1 MPETAEPDL
10 DQHDLD
16 HSAPVEKLSAAEER
30 FERLRRTLGFVLA
43 PAAFVF
49 VWVYP
54 FALERPAHRMA
65 AIVAAVIVLWVCE
78 TLPMAVT
85 AALGPVLAILFQI
98 APARQVLAPFAD
110 PVIFLFIGGFM
121 LAEAMFVHGL
131 DRRVA
136 YTALSSRLVGTSAAR
151 ALIVYG
157 AVTTVISMWISNVA
171 TTAMMFPIGLAI
183 VSHLTGHRA
192 GRAEVA
198 VAPAAVRRF
207 ALAMMLITAF
217 GASVGGMATPVGTP
231 PNLIGIGL
239 IERVGGRHIG
249 FFEWTAIGLP
259 CTILLFGF
267 IAALFAWT
275 SARGLSLSSGG
286 QAAVRQELA
295 KLGRITAGE
304 RNVLIAFGLTVT
316 FWVAPG
322 IFAIA
327 GQGDSAFAK
336 LLERSVPEAVA
347 AMLGATLLF
356 VLPVSWPKRRFTLT
370 WDQASH
376 IEWGII
382 LLYGGG
388 LAIGELAFTTGL
400 ARAFGEAITSWSP
413 APSSFTLT
421 ALFTAVAVVL
431 SETTSNTASA
441 NMIVPVVIAVSQAAG
456 VDPLAPAIATTLGAS
471 LGFMMPISTPPNA
484 IVYGSG
490 LVPLTAMMRYGVL
503 LDLVGYV
510 VIVTA
515 VTLLVPVLF

>member
-1 MPETAEPDL
+1 MQESAGENPG
-10 DQHDLD
+10 LD
-16 HSAPVEKLSAAEER
+16 HRVPSEQVSEGEAR
-30 FERLRRTLGFVLA
+30 FEHVRRTLGFVLA
-43 PAAFVF
+43 PAAFAL
-49 VWVYP
+49 VWAWP
-54 FALERPAHRMA
+54 LALPQPAHRMA
-65 AIVAAVIVLWVCE
+65 AIVAAVVVLWVCE

-85 AALGPVLAILFQI
+85 AALGPVLAIVLQV

-131 DRRVA
+131 DKRVA

-157 AVTTVISMWISNVA
+157 AVTTIISMWISNVA

-183 VSHLTGHRA
+183 VSHLTGQRSA
-192 GRAEVA
+192 G
-198 VAPAAVRRF
+198 AAVGPTPKAVKRF
-207 ALAMMLITAF
+207 ATAMMLMTSF

-239 IERVGGRHIG
+239 IERIGGRHIS

-259 CTILLFGF
+259 ATVILFAFL
-267 IAALFAWT
+267 AAMFAWT
-275 SARGLSLSSGG
+275 SARGLSLSPGG
-286 QAAVRQELA
+286 AAAVRAERA
-295 KLGRITAGE
+295 KLGGLKPGE
-304 RNVLIAFGLTVT
+304 RNVLIAFGLTVL
-316 FWVAPG
+316 FWIAPG
-322 IFAIA
+322 LLAII
-327 GQGDSAFAK
+327 GQDQSHAAK
-336 LLERSVPEAVA
+336 VLQASVPEAVA

-356 VLPVSWPKRRFTLT
+356 VLPVSWAKRRFTLT

-400 ARAFGEAITSWSP
+400 AKAFGEAITSWSP
-413 APSSFTLT
+413 APTSLSLT
-421 ALFTAVAVVL
+421 MVFTAVAIVL

-441 NMIVPVVIAVSQAAG
+441 NMIVPVVIAVSHASG

-490 LVPLTAMMRYGVL
+490 LVPLTEMMRYGVV

-510 VIVTA
+510 VIVTG
-515 VTLLVPVLF
+515 VTLLVPLLF